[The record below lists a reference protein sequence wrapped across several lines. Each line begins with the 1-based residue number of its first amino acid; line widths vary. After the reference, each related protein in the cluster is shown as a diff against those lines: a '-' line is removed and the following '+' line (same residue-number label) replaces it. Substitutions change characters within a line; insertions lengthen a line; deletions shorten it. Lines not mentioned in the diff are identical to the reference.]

1 MFFIRNRRLF
11 SFAHGYLR
19 FESINHKDI
28 IFKFPYLNSLD
39 DVLTIGCGKFA
50 KECCKQF
57 G

>member
-19 FESINHKDI
+19 FESINHKNV

-39 DVLTIGCGKFA
+39 DVLMIGCGKFA
-50 KECCKQF
+50 KECR
-57 G
+57 